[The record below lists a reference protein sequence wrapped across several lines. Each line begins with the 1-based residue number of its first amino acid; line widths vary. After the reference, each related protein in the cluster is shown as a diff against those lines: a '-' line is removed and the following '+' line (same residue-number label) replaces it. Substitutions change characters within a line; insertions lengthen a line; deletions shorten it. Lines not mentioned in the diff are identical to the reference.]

1 LADTDT
7 ICDPVRMAAYPIIR
21 QKMLFIDL
29 NTYLPA
35 MLDERGS
42 EHFNGQYRFSID
54 IEISISTSI
63 LFFLRIGIGI
73 DDTFE
78 ASIGIEYRQYF

>member
-1 LADTDT
+1 MADTDR
-7 ICDPVRMAAYPIIR
+7 ICDPVRMAAYPTIQ
-21 QKMLFIDL
+21 QKMMFIDL

-35 MLDERGS
+35 MLDECNS
-42 EHFNGQYRFSID
+42 EHFNGQYRCSID
-54 IEISISTSI
+54 IEILISTSI
-63 LFFLRIGIGI
+63 LFLLRIDI